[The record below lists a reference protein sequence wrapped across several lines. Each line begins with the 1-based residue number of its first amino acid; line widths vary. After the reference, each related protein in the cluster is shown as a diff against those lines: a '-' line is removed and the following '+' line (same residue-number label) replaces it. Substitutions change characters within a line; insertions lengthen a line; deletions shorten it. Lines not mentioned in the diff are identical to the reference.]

1 MAELELYIAYETIV
15 LDLMRRM
22 GSAESSISLAA
33 KFYDVLNRKLEECTG
48 CITGDVIREMAY
60 ACGRY
65 YPPRDRLYLE
75 RLVDVFETGN
85 VLFENV
91 VHLPCTP
98 SDEFTDLL
106 NEYLESI
113 SSENSKT
120 NIGRINDSCRRFYSY
135 MLYKGIFTLM
145 AVDYDFLDCY
155 YQEWMKR
162 APASFL
168 TDVYRVARFLEY
180 SAEKNMCSSGFS
192 FFLLNYTDSR
202 VVLPEDLP
210 DAQRTLIRKLASD
223 GPAPDIVK
231 LVSDIRSFLT
241 AMEEHGYSEENTG
254 KARKCLTRLLV
265 FLDMNSLG
273 YSDQAARAWLSA
285 RQKIANRKMAV
296 RTIDLFTDYV
306 ETGALHP
313 EKCRINRMGGVDS
326 LTWGKDDLN
335 GYIRQ
340 KTLEKLD
347 ESTINLI
354 QTACVRFLWYLESKG
369 ITGYAGITP
378 AVVKAFNKEDSHQ
391 TPAAKNAYNS
401 RIRKY
406 LLYLSEL
413 GKVSSS
419 LSEAL
424 PSSYMPGKRMV
435 VTLSEEELQKI
446 REYRESAARPI
457 ELRTAAIMT
466 IGIETGLRG
475 CDIVNLEFDDI
486 DWSRKCLRVFQ
497 DKTDVEYWVPFGN
510 RVGNSIYRY
519 LKDGRDRRSVSSK
532 IFISTKAPF
541 AQLNSYACFQSLKRV
556 LPEREIRGSGFHV
569 TRKTFATRM
578 LRGGAEKSLIADGMG
593 HTTAGSL
600 QVYLSL
606 DAERMKACPLP
617 LGLLGLGVLRYD

>member
-1 MAELELYIAYETIV
+1 
-15 LDLMRRM
+15 MRRM
-22 GSAESSISLAA
+22 GSAESSILLAI
-33 KFYDVLNRKLEECTG
+33 KFYDALNQKLEEYTG
-48 CITGDVIREMAY
+48 CITGTVVREMAY

-65 YPPRDRLYLE
+65 YPQRDRLYLE
-75 RLVDVFETGN
+75 RLADVFETGN

-98 SDEFTDLL
+98 SDKFTGLL

-113 SSENSKT
+113 SSENSRT

-135 MLYKGIFTLM
+135 MLYKGISALIDI
-145 AVDYDFLDCY
+145 DYDFLDCY

-162 APASFL
+162 APASSL
-168 TDVYRVARFLEY
+168 TDVYRVSRFLEY
-180 SAEKNMCSSGFS
+180 SAEKNICSAGFS
-192 FFLLNYTDSR
+192 VFLQNLPDFR
-202 VVLPEDLP
+202 VVFTEDLP
-210 DAQRTLIRKLASD
+210 DAQRTIIQKLASD
-223 GPAPDIVK
+223 GPVPDTVK

-254 KARKCLTRLLV
+254 NARKCLSRLLV

-285 RQKIANRKMAV
+285 RQKIANRIMAV

-313 EKCRINRMGGVDS
+313 EKCRISRMGGVDS

-335 GYIRQ
+335 GYIKQ

-347 ESTINLI
+347 ESTIKMI
-354 QTACVRFLWYLESKG
+354 QAACLRFLHYLESKG
-369 ITGYAGITP
+369 ITDYAGITP
-378 AVVKAFNKEDSHQ
+378 AIVKAFNKEDSHQ

-497 DKTDVEYWVPFGN
+497 DKTDVEFWVPFGN
-510 RVGNSIYRY
+510 RVGNSIYHY
-519 LKDGRDRRSVSSK
+519 MKDGRDRRSGSSK

-541 AQLNSYACFQSLKRV
+541 GQLHSSACFQSLKRV
-556 LPEREIRGSGFHV
+556 LPGREIRGSGFHV

-578 LRGGAEKSLIADGMG
+578 LKGGAERSLIADGMG
-593 HTTAGSL
+593 HTTTGSL

-606 DAERMKACPLP
+606 DAEKMKACPLP